1 MSKYIERFTMTVS
14 TGNWEKLM
22 EIERRFTICEDNLS
36 GIPRKNGSN
45 HLAPLTL

>member
-22 EIERRFTICEDNLS
+22 EIEKNSLFVKTI
-36 GIPRKNGSN
+36 
-45 HLAPLTL
+45 